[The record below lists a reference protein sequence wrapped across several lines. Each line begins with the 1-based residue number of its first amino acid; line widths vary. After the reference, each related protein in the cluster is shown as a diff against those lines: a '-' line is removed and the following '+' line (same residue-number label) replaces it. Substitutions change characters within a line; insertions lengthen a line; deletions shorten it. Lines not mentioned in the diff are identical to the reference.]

1 MSTKYMKKGDAS
13 DYISIKRQQAMYAEL
28 SKNALIE
35 NTTNP
40 LKKDGVKYN
49 DNLLISKKSNA
60 DCCAGGGRDLQY
72 AKNYNLKM
80 DYYNGK
86 IYRNYKCA
94 IPTNQG
100 GTITNG
106 CYEVCMCF
114 KP

>member
-1 MSTKYMKKGDAS
+1 MKKGDAS

-40 LKKDGVKYN
+40 LKKNGEKYN
-49 DNLLISKKSNA
+49 DNLIIIKKSTT
-60 DCCAGGGRDLQY
+60 DCCVGGSDLRY
-72 AKNYNLKM
+72 AKNYNFKM
-80 DYYNGK
+80 DYYKGK
-86 IYRNYKCA
+86 DYRNYKCA
-94 IPTNQG
+94 IPTNLG
-100 GTITNG
+100 GTTTNG